1 MPVLAG
7 ERIFTVAGT
16 SYAWEDL
23 VLAGCLWGDW
33 AALEARVQAGLAC
46 LARLDDLEEGDED
59 ALDEADVE
67 AAAAEFRY
75 ARDLV
80 AAADLEAWLE
90 RRGLSV
96 DAWLDFIR
104 RSLLLDR
111 WADDLDEIREEYELD
126 EDEVTEAVVC
136 EALCSGL
143 ANDLAQRLAARAAV
157 HARPAGETDAV
168 TGAPSADESPAMPDD
183 ELLERAVPDLPE
195 PARRERL
202 ARLTTLESAWRRFA
216 ASVAPPQSVR
226 AAIGARR
233 LEWVRVA
240 VRAVVAP
247 DEDVAREIAL
257 CVRMDRRPVDE
268 VADEAGLR
276 AETLEWWL
284 DAVEEP
290 LHDTLIGAQPG
301 DVVGPIPWKEQHL
314 VLTVTAKRLPSEDDP
329 AVRARAEQAL
339 LARAVDREVADRV
352 TWHATL

>member
-33 AALEARVQAGLAC
+33 GALEARVRDGLAC
-46 LARLDDLEEGDED
+46 LAHLDDLEEGDED

-67 AAAAEFRY
+67 TAASEFRY

-80 AAADLEAWLE
+80 AAADLEAWLD

-111 WADDLDEIREEYELD
+111 WADDLDEIRDEYEL
-126 EDEVTEAVVC
+126 EADEVAEATVC
-136 EALCSGL
+136 EALCGGS
-143 ANDLAQRLAARAAV
+143 ANDLAQRLAARAAI
-157 HARPAGETDAV
+157 HAGAAVEAPATAGGE
-168 TGAPSADESPAMPDD
+168 PSTVPDEV
-183 ELLERAVPDLPE
+183 LERALPDLP
-195 PARRERL
+195 PAARRERL
-202 ARLTTLESAWRRFA
+202 AKLVELETAWRRFTA
-216 ASVAPPQSVR
+216 RVAPP
-226 AAIGARR
+226 AALRGVIGARR

-240 VRAVVAP
+240 MQAVLAP

-257 CVRMDRRPVDE
+257 CVRMDRRAIDE
-268 VADEAGLR
+268 VAAEAGLR

-284 DAVEEP
+284 GDVEEP
-290 LHDTLIGAQPG
+290 LRDTLIGAQPG
-301 DVVGPIPWKEQHL
+301 DVVGPVPWKEQRL
-314 VLTVTAKRLPSEDDP
+314 VFTVTAKHLPLEDDP
-329 AVRARAEQAL
+329 AVRERAEEAL
-339 LARAVDREVADRV
+339 LARAVDREVTDRV
-352 TWHATL
+352 TWHVTL

>member
-33 AALEARVQAGLAC
+33 AALEARVRDGLAC
-46 LARLDDLEEGDED
+46 LARLDDLAEADED
-59 ALDEADVE
+59 ALAEADVE
-67 AAAAEFRY
+67 TAAAEFRY

-80 AAADLEAWLE
+80 AAADLETWLE
-90 RRGLSV
+90 GRGLSV

-111 WADDLDEIREEYELD
+111 WAEDLDEIREEYEVD
-126 EDEVTEAVVC
+126 AGQIAEATVC
-136 EALCSGL
+136 EALCGGT

-157 HARPAGETDAV
+157 HAAAGTPGSGETLTV
-168 TGAPSADESPAMPDD
+168 PDD
-183 ELLERAVPDLPE
+183 LLERALPDMPT
-195 PARRERL
+195 PARRARL
-202 ARLTTLESAWRRFA
+202 AMLAALEATWGRFA
-216 ASVAPPQSVR
+216 ANVAPPEALR
-226 AAIGARR
+226 GAIGARR
-233 LEWVRVA
+233 LEWVRIGMQA
-240 VRAVVAP
+240 VLAP

-257 CVRMDRRPVDE
+257 CVRMDRRAIEE
-268 VADEAGLR
+268 VAGEAGLR

-290 LHDTLIGAQPG
+290 LRDTLIGAQPG
-301 DVVGPIPWKEQHL
+301 DLVGPVPWREHYL

-329 AVRARAEQAL
+329 AVRARAERAL
-339 LARAVDREVADRV
+339 LARAVDREVTDRV
-352 TWHATL
+352 TWHVTL